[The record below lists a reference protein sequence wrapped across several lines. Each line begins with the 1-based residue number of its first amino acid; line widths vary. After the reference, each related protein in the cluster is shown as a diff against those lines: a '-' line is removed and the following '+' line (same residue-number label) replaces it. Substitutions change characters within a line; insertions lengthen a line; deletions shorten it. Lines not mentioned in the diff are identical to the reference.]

1 MYDLLIF
8 DFDGTLV
15 DTAPDI
21 AYHANAVLK
30 KYRFKSRPLATV
42 KKAIGHGVHEL
53 LKDLGFEGDQDALEE
68 AVADFKKKYFKEPVI
83 TTKAYPHV
91 RRMLSGPLKK
101 FKKVIVTNKP
111 QDLTDKILDRL
122 DLKKFFEA
130 VVGEGGDFPRKP
142 DPASVRHLM
151 RKLEARAERSVL
163 IGDSRVDFDTAGEA
177 GIGFIHVRY
186 GYDIAFRPKKVRMA
200 ETAADWLKAL
210 NLERKK

>member
-1 MYDLLIF
+1 MIF

-53 LKDLGFEGDQDALEE
+53 LKELGFEGDEDALEE
-68 AVADFKKKYFKEPVI
+68 AVADFKKKYFKEPII

-101 FKKVIVTNKP
+101 FKKAIVTNKP
-111 QDLTDKILDRL
+111 QALTDKILGRL
-122 DLKKFFEA
+122 DLEKFFEA
-130 VVGEGGDFPRKP
+130 VIGEGGDFPRKP
-142 DPASVRHLM
+142 DPASVRHLI
-151 RKLEARAERSVL
+151 RKLKAQAERSVL
-163 IGDSRVDFDTAGEA
+163 IGDSRVDFDTASNA

-186 GYDIAFRPKKVRMA
+186 GYDVAFRPAKVRRVESA
-200 ETAADWLKAL
+200 VDWLRAL
-210 NLERKK
+210 NPEGKK